1 MFAINAAMI
10 AVLVIAG
17 LVSGSL
23 AVLAAGAEYL
33 ADAAAIGL
41 SLWALHLAG
50 RQPKAS
56 RSFGYHRATVLAA
69 LANTVL
75 ILTVAVI
82 VAIGAISRLLRNGH
96 EVHGGPALIAALVAM
111 VAMGAAALLLVGDDD
126 LSVRSVLLDTAG
138 DAVAAGAVAVA
149 SAIIWLAHG
158 RFTVLDPIVALAVT
172 AVIGWHAFKLLRDTA
187 AVLLQWA
194 PDSIDVGQLGRTVC
208 EEIPEVTELHDV
220 HLWSLTADAQVF
232 SAHVQLRSDCT
243 LGQVGEVLN
252 RIKQL
257 LHDRYGIEHM
267 TLEPELV
274 GCVDAE
280 VCVNPIEQ
288 SESAGNA
295 HRH

>member
-1 MFAINAAMI
+1 MFHF
-10 AVLVIAG
+10 V
-17 LVSGSL
+17 
-23 AVLAAGAEYL
+23 
-33 ADAAAIGL
+33 
-41 SLWALHLAG
+41 
-50 RQPKAS
+50 
-56 RSFGYHRATVLAA
+56 
-69 LANTVL
+69 
-75 ILTVAVI
+75 
-82 VAIGAISRLLRNGH
+82 
-96 EVHGGPALIAALVAM
+96 IAALVAM

-288 SESAGNA
+288 SESAGHA